1 MKFHSTDKVRLQMPK
16 AALVVVFNECDGFD
30 QDETGGRVIGT
41 FEERRGKLAIH
52 VTGIIEAGPQARRSA
67 VSFFQDGEYQEQVFR
82 KIENRFPA
90 IEHLGNWHT
99 HHMNGLQHLSGGD
112 IETYFRTV
120 NHRHHHA
127 PFFYAL
133 LVTAKHRSADPLARY
148 SVKHYVFR
156 RGDER
161 VYELH
166 RDQIEIVDAP
176 LVWPAG
182 AEPSH
187 DKHDHFSKSNELRAN
202 PDRVFDRDI
211 LNEFYGGVRPFSSA
225 KLGMYWRGPL
235 ELLDGT
241 KIEVVLLE
249 DSAAANP
256 TYTVTLR
263 ETPAALKGLAEEIA
277 DVEFPSARAALITTE
292 RSCNRVLYRQHGEMH
307 KVNVSG

>member
-1 MKFHSTDKVRLQMPK
+1 MKFHTTDKVRLSIPK
-16 AALVVVFNECDGFD
+16 AALITVFDECDGFD

-41 FEERRGKLAIH
+41 FEERRGKLDIH
-52 VTGIIEAGPQARRSA
+52 VTGIIEAGPQARRLA
-67 VSFFQDGEYQEQVFR
+67 VNFFQDGEYQEQVFR
-82 KIENRFPA
+82 KIETHHPA

-99 HHMNGLQHLSGGD
+99 HHVNGLQHLSDGD

-120 NHRHHHA
+120 NHRNHNA

-133 LVTAKHRSADPLARY
+133 LVTAKHRSSDPLNRY
-148 SVKHYVFR
+148 TVQHYIFR

-161 VYELH
+161 IYELR
-166 RDQIEIVDAP
+166 RDQVEIVDAP
-176 LVWPAG
+176 LIWPVRAG
-182 AEPSH
+182 HPR
-187 DKHDHFSKSNELRAN
+187 DKRDNHPKHELRAN
-202 PDRVFDRDI
+202 PNRAYDNDI
-211 LNEFYGGVRPFSSA
+211 LSEFYRGVRPFSSA

-263 ETPAALKGLAEEIA
+263 EPPAALKDLAEEIA
-277 DVEFPSARAALITTE
+277 NIEFPSARAALITAE
-292 RSCNRVLYRQHGEMH
+292 RSCNRALYRQHGEMH
-307 KVNVSG
+307 RVDFSA